1 MLAFCRGLCK
11 DDKKHKKKDKKDK
24 HGKPDEKHKNKV
36 KNVYA
41 YSLTGQGKKNV
52 EQDTYAIFEI
62 TDENTVVKFY
72 GVFDG
77 HGDFGKEV
85 KLSLNMYVGFSIG

>member
-11 DDKKHKKKDKKDK
+11 NDKKHQKKKDKKEK
-24 HGKPDEKHKNKV
+24 HGKQEDKHKNKV

-62 TDENTVVKFY
+62 TEENTVVKFY

-85 KLSLNMYVGFSIG
+85 SLKKCLIIGF